1 MVFSSF
7 PVYLDHPN
15 LHQLQQ
21 PDGHQQGNPG
31 LENSP
36 AQLPTLQPP
45 SMPVGASPGSIRPGS
60 MVDRARLAKIPL
72 PEAGL
77 KCPRCDSTNTKFCY
91 FNNYNLSQPR
101 HFCKTCRRY
110 WTRGGAL
117 RSVPV
122 GGGCRRNKR
131 SKSSNNNNSSK
142 TAGSNV
148 NSNVQQIGTSTSVSP
163 SKCSTEIIN
172 GRHHFPHEQSTQLTP
187 LMAAFQNLNHHYGG
201 FQPPPLVSTHNGNGT
216 GLGHHEMGFQI
227 GSSANTNNLSVPSG
241 GSDHQ
246 WRLPSLAANTNL
258 YPFQHGE
265 GINESS
271 SGNNIGHDDQG
282 LNSTKQFLGTMEN
295 NNQYWGGNAWTGF
308 SGLNSSSSASHLL

>member
-21 PDGHQQGNPG
+21 SDHQQAGNPG
-31 LENSP
+31 LENP
-36 AQLPTLQPP
+36 QLQTLQPP
-45 SMPVGASPGSIRPGS
+45 PMQVVASPGSIRPGS

-131 SKSSNNNNSSK
+131 SKSSNNNSTK
-142 TAGSNV
+142 TAGSNN
-148 NSNVQQIGTSTSVSP
+148 NSTGERQIGTASTSTSASP
-163 SKCSTEIIN
+163 SSCNTEIIN

-201 FQPPPLVSTHNGNGT
+201 FHPPSLVSTNNNGAA
-216 GLGHHEMGFQI
+216 LGQEMGFQI
-227 GSSANTNNLSVPSG
+227 GGNNTNNSNNLSAPSG

-258 YPFQHGE
+258 YPFQQGE
-265 GINESS
+265 GIESS
-271 SGNNIGHDDQG
+271 SGNNISHDDQG

-308 SGLNSSSSASHLL
+308 SGLNSSSSAGHLL